1 MSWAKFDDN
10 YSDHPKV
17 IAVGPLGMALHV
29 AATCYAAKYLTD
41 GFIPKNVI
49 NRLISFDG
57 ITIDGNVVS
66 NASIVALLIEN
77 GLFDNAPGGYMVHDY
92 LKYNPS
98 KEDVLVAREEARQ
111 RQERWLAKKKLNNAY
126 KDASQ
131 DVSST
136 EPPSPTPSPTPT
148 SELNNKDILTG
159 FQQLFH
165 LPIDSV
171 DILAEFEDMEKQ
183 YPQRFW
189 KVMQWAA
196 GTKPPPSSAKRVLK
210 MVGAAIANWK
220 DEFPKQ
226 SNNGHGSDEKI
237 PGVNGRW
244 LEDAG
249 SGELVWFPF

>member
-98 KEDVLVAREEARQ
+98 KEDVLAAREEARQ
-111 RQERWLAKKKLNNAY
+111 RQERWKDKKRVANAS
-126 KDASQ
+126 KDALP
-131 DVSST
+131 T
-136 EPPSPTPSPTPT
+136 EPPSPTPSPTHT

-165 LPIDSV
+165 LSIDSV
-171 DILAEFEDMEKQ
+171 DILTEFEDMERQ

-189 KVMQWAA
+189 KVMQWASK
-196 GTKPPPSSAKRVLK
+196 TTPKPSSAKRVLK

-220 DEFPKQ
+220 DEFPR
-226 SNNGHGSDEKI
+226 NGNGHSEEKI

-249 SGELVWFPF
+249 TGEKVWFPD